1 MTNSPHRYDHLTRTL
16 CKHCD
21 HFVDENDID
30 AGGQVIQTYPVS
42 VVVKMPDGNTHQQS
56 RYVHLEDGEQDFDHD
71 PEPSDQVM
79 TQAEWRV
86 ARPDLFK
93 QHPDGK
99 VGPNSIHHSQRGK
112 YTESDEMRTAKQ
124 VERDAIDGAR
134 FRALLSCPRI
144 RIVGSAG
151 FKKDNPDTYRHLGLE
166 FWSHY
171 GTNDITVPMARH
183 MLTELADHMIQI
195 NSDTAPAAVTVPV
208 PAVLTSDDL
217 DGLHACMEVKNLTD
231 ADVRHVLRV
240 ARSGVVDNGMPL
252 NDALAELVGKYG
264 LVKTN
269 LLLGH
274 MADIMDHYDAISD
287 SGYVLA
293 DAIQDFIDGKATP

>member
-1 MTNSPHRYDHLTRTL
+1 MSYPDLACSPDQIIDWVK
-16 CKHCD
+16 KH
-21 HFVDENDID
+21 
-30 AGGQVIQTYPVS
+30 
-42 VVVKMPDGNTHQQS
+42 MP
-56 RYVHLEDGEQDFDHD
+56 HLEPWD
-71 PEPSDQVM
+71 SV
-79 TQAEWRV
+79 AEWFLHTHGSNELVNGDVPMEAV
-86 ARPDLFK
+86 AQFK
-93 QHPDGK
+93 
-99 VGPNSIHHSQRGK
+99 
-112 YTESDEMRTAKQ
+112 TELIALIANQ
-124 VERDAIDGAR
+124 NAIDGSR

-217 DGLHACMEVKNLTD
+217 DGLHACMEVKNLTC

-274 MADIMDHYDAISD
+274 MADILDHYDAISD

-293 DAIQDFIDGKATP
+293 DAIQDFIDGKVTP